1 MRGSLTIFRALAML
15 VVGAVLLAGCT
26 RAPESS
32 LPSVAVIPKGT
43 TDEFWK
49 AIHAGAV
56 KAARECGM
64 TVVWQGPIRS
74 DDRSAQIDVVE
85 SMIVRDVRGIV
96 LAPNDNTAL
105 RGCVENAYRHH
116 IPVIVVDSGLNSD
129 KQVSFIAT
137 NNYKG
142 GFIAGDYL
150 AKLLGEKGRVAM
162 LRNLEGNEST
172 DNRER
177 GFLDAIKKYPNIKV
191 VSANQHA
198 GGTTESAY
206 KATENIFAPLKSADG
221 GIALD
226 GMFAPCEY
234 IAFGSLRALQ
244 DSGLAGKIRF
254 VGFDASKK
262 LNDALE
268 KGEIDAL
275 ILQDPMKIGYLGVKA
290 VADVNAGRTPAKQVD
305 VEPTLV
311 TRDNFR
317 EPKMQLLL
325 NPPINEILQ

>member
-1 MRGSLTIFRALAML
+1 MRRMQTGFGMFAWLLGVSGLLVGCSRAY
-15 VVGAVLLAGCT
+15 
-26 RAPESS
+26 ESS

-56 KAARECGM
+56 KAGRECGLN
-64 TVVWQGPIRS
+64 VVWQGPIRS

-85 SMIVRDVRGIV
+85 SMIVRNVRGIV
-96 LAPNDNTAL
+96 LAPNDNMAL
-105 RGCVENAYRHH
+105 RGCVENAYRQH
-116 IPVIVVDSGLNSD
+116 IPVVVVDSGLNSD

-142 GFIAGDYL
+142 GYMAGEYL

-177 GFLDAIKKYPNIKV
+177 GFLDAMKKFPNIKV
-191 VSANQHA
+191 VSSNQHA

-226 GMFAPCEY
+226 GMFCPCEY
-234 IAFGSLRALQ
+234 IAFGTLRALQ
-244 DSGLAGKIRF
+244 DGGLAGKIKF

-275 ILQDPMKIGYLGVKA
+275 ILQDPVKIGYLGVKA
-290 VADVNAGRTPAKQVD
+290 VAEYNSGKQPQKQVD

-317 EPKMQLLL
+317 GARMQQLL
-325 NPPINEILQ
+325 NPPISELLQ